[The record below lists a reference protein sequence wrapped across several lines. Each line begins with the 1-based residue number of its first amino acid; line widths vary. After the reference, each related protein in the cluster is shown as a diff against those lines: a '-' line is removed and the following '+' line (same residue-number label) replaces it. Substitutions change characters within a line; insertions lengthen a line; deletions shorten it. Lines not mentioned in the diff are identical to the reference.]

1 MCTHTRAWVTT
12 QLCACG
18 VMFYC
23 LNLSYSF
30 SGTLYQSP
38 FLLLDFCSVRY
49 PKSSLRIVPRGC
61 RCLPFLSFQATAV
74 VTRAQILPASFSS
87 SRKKFALLS
96 FRVSFSMWVFWD
108 GTGSARKATYGVCRL
123 GLGCQARPEQ
133 SWGNVRNVSGG
144 RKAVDGMERRDPV
157 RNS

>member
-49 PKSSLRIVPRGC
+49 PKSSPRIVPRGC

-96 FRVSFSMWVFWD
+96 FRVSFSM
-108 GTGSARKATYGVCRL
+108 L